1 MTDRDMDKRTFLKLS
16 VVTPLV
22 LLSGTKVV
30 AMARHYPLEQMVLS
44 LKRLPADKLFSSGS
58 WGVSEIFQHL
68 AQSVRYSRLG
78 YPLANSTLFQYTAGS
93 LAFNA
98 FAAAGTM
105 QHPLDEVIPG
115 APALVEAVPAD
126 VALAELIHE
135 LELFIS
141 WQGDLAPHFAYG
153 HLSKQQYY
161 SAHYLH
167 IQNHL
172 AQISLS

>member
-1 MTDRDMDKRTFLKLS
+1 MNRRTFLQFAIAIPLLAVTATKL
-16 VVTPLV
+16 
-22 LLSGTKVV
+22 V
-30 AMARHYPLEQMVLS
+30 AMARHYPLSELVRELQ
-44 LKRLPADKLFSSGS
+44 RLPAAKLSSNGHWS
-58 WGVSEIFQHL
+58 VSEIFQHL

-78 YPLANSTLFQYTAGS
+78 YPLANPALFQYTAGS

-98 FAAAGTM
+98 FAASGVM
-105 QHPLDEVIPG
+105 QHPLDEAIPG
-115 APALVEAVPAD
+115 APALVTALPAD
-126 VALAELIHE
+126 VALAELISE

-153 HLSKQQYY
+153 TLSKQQYY

-167 IQNHL
+167 IRDHL